1 MSSTHFFDTAIA
13 EDVGVNAAVV
23 YECFKIWVR
32 KNASECVNFKN
43 GQYWIKGS
51 ISELQ
56 NKFPYFTEKQIRT
69 AINVLFNKKYIKKGQ
84 LSLNKLD
91 RTMWYTVRAMYE
103 Y

>member
-1 MSSTHFFDTAIA
+1 MSEYHSFDTEVAK
-13 EDVGVNAAVV
+13 DVGVIAAVI
-23 YECFKIWVR
+23 YERFKIWIE
-32 KNASECVNFKN
+32 KNASDDVNFKN
-43 GQYWIKGS
+43 GRYWVKGS

-56 NKFPYFTEKQIRT
+56 NKIPYFTEKQIRT
-69 AINVLFNKKYIKKGQ
+69 AIDVLFNKQYIKKGQ